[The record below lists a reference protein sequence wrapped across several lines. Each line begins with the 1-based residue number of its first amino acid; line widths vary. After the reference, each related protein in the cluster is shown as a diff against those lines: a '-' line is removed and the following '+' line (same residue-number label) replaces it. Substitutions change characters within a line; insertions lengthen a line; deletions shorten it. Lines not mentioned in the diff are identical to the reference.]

1 MRILPIPHFFPTLRG
16 FWTNVITRQVVN
28 PFYASFKITSRC
40 HFACPFC
47 NMKKRQVPDLDTDT
61 VMRILDNL
69 SRSSV
74 LLTAFEGGEPLL
86 RPDLGELL
94 KYARTRRFYL
104 LLTTSA
110 RDILDFPIREHA
122 RWIDFLH
129 VSIDEGHDNLEM
141 FDTVLPELTRIHPH
155 VSVQTVVTNETIE
168 TLPEKVRRCHEIK
181 ASIVIMPASPMDDAR
196 RCFSDMVLLEDR
208 VRSLRQRYP
217 GTIHTPPGYFRA
229 YRDRRCSSA
238 SVVIGPEGSLYY
250 PCHIREEKGP
260 NLAET
265 DLGSW
270 LRSPRAAA
278 LRSRMGVCERDCGW
292 YQYYA
297 VGDYLRIRSLF
308 AALKPLLSK

>member
-1 MRILPIPHFFPTLRG
+1 MRILPIPYFFSTLRG
-16 FWTNVITRQVVN
+16 FWTNVISRQAVF

-74 LLTAFEGGEPLL
+74 LLTSFEGGEPLL

-110 RDILDFPIREHA
+110 RDILDFPIREYA
-122 RWIDFLH
+122 RWIDLLH
-129 VSIDEGHDNLEM
+129 VSIDEGHGNLEM
-141 FDTVLPELTRIHPH
+141 FDTVLPELTRIHPQ

-168 TLPEKVRRCHEIK
+168 TLPEKVRRCHGLK
-181 ASIVIMPASPMDDAR
+181 ASIVIMPASPMDNAH
-196 RCFSDMVLLEDR
+196 RCFPDMVLLEDR
-208 VRSLRQRYP
+208 VRSLRERYP

-238 SVVIGPEGSLYY
+238 SIVIGPRVPCTIRATSGKKKVPTLQKPISAPGSAARR
-250 PCHIREEKGP
+250 PRPSGP
-260 NLAET
+260 AWGPVNGTADGIST
-265 DLGSW
+265 TPW
-270 LRSPRAAA
+270 AIT
-278 LRSRMGVCERDCGW
+278 CGF
-292 YQYYA
+292 
-297 VGDYLRIRSLF
+297 VRSLRH
-308 AALKPLLSK
+308 